1 MEGLFVKKTFGF
13 LFLSAVY
20 LCGNLSLN
28 GQELVDGAR
37 PNNWPEFVMSPEAKA
52 AGIDG
57 VITVGLTVSSKGTT
71 SNIKLFGGPMWPC
84 GVKEPDQ
91 VNEVRRAV
99 KKFLESA
106 TFQPAMKDGKPQSSD
121 IQLYF
126 SVSKSFAD
134 ARDSKAIEE
143 NLRNGI
149 FPPLVEVLNI
159 RRFATDLPRFGNTV
173 GSTGRSL
180 LEIQVIVDEK
190 GDVISAGTVRWLPQ
204 MVHEARRLGCSTK
217 FKPLTFRERPIK
229 MTGRILFDVRR

>member
-1 MEGLFVKKTFGF
+1 VKKAIGV

-28 GQELVDGAR
+28 GQEFVDGAR

-84 GVKEPDQ
+84 GIKEPEQ
-91 VNEVRRAV
+91 VDEVRRAV
-99 KKFLESA
+99 RKFLESA
-106 TFQPAMKDGKPQSSD
+106 TFQPATKDGRPRSSD
-121 IQLYF
+121 VQLYF

-143 NLRNGI
+143 NLRKGI
-149 FPPLVEVLNI
+149 FPPLVEVVNI
-159 RRFATDLPRFGNTV
+159 SRFATELPRLGGAV
-173 GSTGRSL
+173 GSTARSI

-190 GDVISAGTVRWLPQ
+190 GDVISAGTVRGLPQ
-204 MVHEARRLGCSTK
+204 EVHEARRLGCSSK
-217 FKPLTFRERPIK
+217 FKPLTYRDRPIK
-229 MTGRILFDVRR
+229 MTGRILFDIRR